1 MIILKMIKKK
11 VMWDEDPG
19 PLMEKRVIM
28 NEKMQYY
35 IRRYQAVI
43 ENADLINL
51 KKNLCQMNFHP
62 EQ

>member
-1 MIILKMIKKK
+1 
-11 VMWDEDPG
+11 MWDEDPG